1 MTRTQLLCT
10 FTFSN
15 VLHKTVDQIIKS
27 YEIVYD
33 KIFVLENE
41 DNKKELMCTYNVEES
56 ANITMMENTISF
68 HRKKH
73 TNTLYTINALNR
85 LIETINNGVLDTNYP
100 ITWENYQ
107 NCMLTT
113 SGDELKKIST
123 KIREVIH
130 IKTKD

>member
-1 MTRTQLLCT
+1 MRTQLLCT

-15 VLHKTVDQIIKS
+15 VLHKTVDQIIKT

-41 DNKKELMCTYNVEES
+41 ENKKELMCTYNVEES

-68 HRKKH
+68 HRKKQ

-100 ITWENYQ
+100 ITWENYN

-113 SGDELKKIST
+113 NGNELKKIPT
-123 KIREVIH
+123 KIREIVH